1 MKDQIKI
8 SDDIQEIFLS
18 VLKQNIPPQRSAVD
32 VISDLL
38 EISQDAAYRR
48 LRGDKR
54 FDIDEIFTISKTY
67 NISLDTIFS
76 VKSQGTIFNYTNLDV
91 RDKAK
96 YLLYLQ
102 RVAQSIELLKEGR
115 NSEIILSAIDIP
127 VFHFLPYT
135 ELTLFKLFAWNNTV
149 YNQGG
154 YFEDF
159 LEEFLSPDLTTC
171 YHKMAD
177 DYSLVP
183 STELWTVNTIDTVIR
198 LIDFYFETGYFRDRE
213 TPTFLCNQV
222 IQLVDNLKVWVERGY
237 KKTPSVT
244 YSFYVSDT
252 DLENNFVLLKKDS
265 QLTCLLKLFTINSLT
280 TKDECFCKETYHW
293 LETSKK
299 RSVLLTG
306 ASERDRFR
314 YFNALQQKIR
324 FMTEK
329 FAKADAFNP
338 STILFGKVQ
347 GGH

>member
-1 MKDQIKI
+1 MKDQLKI
-8 SDDIQEIFLS
+8 SEDIQEIFLS
-18 VLKQNIPPQRSAVD
+18 VLKQNIPPQRAVVD

-38 EISQDAAYRR
+38 AISQDAAYRR

-54 FDIDEIFTISKTY
+54 FDIDEIFTICKTY

-96 YLLYLQ
+96 YLLYMKG
-102 RVAQSIELLKEGR
+102 VSQSIKLLREGK
-115 NSEIILSAIDIP
+115 NNDIILSALDIP

-149 YNQGG
+149 YNQNGS
-154 YFEDF
+154 FEDF
-159 LEEFLSPDLTTC
+159 LDAFLSPDLTMC
-171 YHKMAD
+171 YKEIAD
-177 DYSLVP
+177 DYSHVP
-183 STELWTVNTIDTVIR
+183 STELWTLNTIDTVIR
-198 LIDFYFETGYFRDRE
+198 LIDFYFETGYFKDRN

-222 IQLVDNLKVWVERGY
+222 LQLIENMKIWVERGY
-237 KKTPSVT
+237 KKTPAAA
-244 YSFYVSDT
+244 YRFYVSDT
-252 DLENNFVLLKKDS
+252 DLENNFVLLQKDS

-280 TKDECFCKETYHW
+280 TRDESFCKETFNW

-314 YFNALQQKIR
+314 YFNTLQQKIR
-324 FMTEK
+324 FVMEK
-329 FAKADAFNP
+329 FTNADSFNA
-338 STILFGKVQ
+338 STVLFGKVQ
-347 GGH
+347 PSR